1 MLLYLVMVSGIGLPI
16 YYIIYLLKRYYYK
29 VDEEDK

>member
-1 MLLYLVMVSGIGLPI
+1 MLLYLTIVSGAGLPA
-16 YYIIYLLKRYYYK
+16 YYIDYLLKRYYYK